1 MCFADVYRKTKSM
14 GQAISYSII
23 LLALSTF
30 TDRALAQINPDTTL
44 GAENSQVTTSVTD
57 EENSAIQI
65 DGGAKR
71 GTNLFHSFQEFNVRN
86 GQSVNF
92 ANPEGIENILSR
104 VTGNTRSEILGT
116 LGVLGSAD
124 LFIINPNGIIFGSN
138 AALNVNGSFLAS
150 TADSL
155 VFNNGFQFSAT
166 NPVTPPLLT
175 INVPIGLQFEES
187 AKSIVNRS
195 NLLDNIGFARGLQVQ
210 PGNTL
215 ALVGGDVT
223 LEGGFITA
231 PNGRIEIGSVA
242 GSSFVEIL
250 PTEIG
255 WTLGYQQVKKY
266 SDIELIKNPVNDSS
280 SLINAFD
287 NFNDFDGQNGEINL
301 QGRNITLA
309 DMANIFVDG
318 VITVNAS
325 EAFTL
330 GEFSGIFSNSVSA
343 QNAGDVIINVDNLS
357 LQEGAFISTSVT
369 GIENEDGT
377 RITASGDGGN
387 ISVNAESVEIID
399 GSSLSSNT
407 FGFGNAGNIRID
419 TENLTIQNAASIS
432 ARSEGIN
439 SMRQPIETGRG
450 GNIEIVDAE
459 SIELVNN
466 SSISSRGLGGE
477 AGNSNI
483 ETDNLIV
490 RDDSRIAVNAIDSGA
505 AGNLSIEAQNIELDN
520 GSLTAETQ
528 TGNEG
533 NISLDNADTL
543 LLRNNSEIT
552 TNATGLA
559 TGGNIAISSDGIA
572 LLDNSD
578 ITANAERGQGGNI
591 QITTQGILREPN
603 TNISVDSELGIDG
616 TVTFNTPDVDPV
628 SGIEE
633 LPDVPV
639 DTEAI
644 LAQDFCMLENE
655 QIASGSS
662 FIITGRGGLI
672 PTSKGSLDSRDRL
685 VDWASRDDIEV
696 SQSGAVGI
704 RQREDSAAYS
714 YPKIQQS
721 QGLLVAADG
730 STWLTANAPNT
741 NFQNYNI
748 IHPDCNTSK

>member
-1 MCFADVYRKTKSM
+1 M
-14 GQAISYSII
+14 GQVISYSII

-92 ANPEGIENILSR
+92 ANPEGVENILSR

-138 AALNVNGSFLAS
+138 ASLNVNGSFLAS

-187 AKSIVNRS
+187 AETIINRS
-195 NLLDNIGFARGLQVQ
+195 ISPDSDFPDSDLPSGLQVQ

-215 ALVGGDVT
+215 ALIGGDVT
-223 LEGGFITA
+223 LQGGFMTA
-231 PNGRIEIGSVA
+231 LGGRIEIGSVA
-242 GSSFVEIL
+242 ETSFVDIL
-250 PTEIG
+250 PTEIS
-255 WTLGYQQVKKY
+255 WTLGYQQVQNFL
-266 SDIELIKNPVNDSS
+266 DIELSENPVKDL
-280 SLINAFD
+280 SLIDTFSLSN
-287 NFNDFDGQNGEINL
+287 FDGQNGEINL

-309 DMANIFVDG
+309 DGSNISADG
-318 VITVNAS
+318 QIAVTASDVLTLDSSVIIGNA
-325 EAFTL
+325 
-330 GEFSGIFSNSVSA
+330 VSA
-343 QNAGDVIINVDNLS
+343 QNGGNVIINVENLS
-357 LQEGAFISTSVT
+357 LQGGASISTSVT
-369 GIENEDGT
+369 ATGNGNGT
-377 RITASGDGGN
+377 IITASGDGGN
-387 ISVNAESVEIID
+387 ISVNAESVELID
-399 GSSLSSNT
+399 DSSLSSET

-419 TENLTIQNAASIS
+419 TKNLTIQNNASIS
-432 ARSEGIN
+432 SESQGIN
-439 SMRQPIETGRG
+439 SMGQPIETGRG

-466 SSISSRGLGGE
+466 SSISSRGVGGE

-490 RDDSRIAVNAIDSGA
+490 RDGSRIAVNATDSGA

-520 GSLTAETQ
+520 GSLTAEIQ

-533 NISLDNADTL
+533 NISLDDADTL
-543 LLRNNSEIT
+543 LLRNNSQIT
-552 TNATGLA
+552 TNATGTA
-559 TGGNIAISSDGIA
+559 TGGNITLDSEGIA
-572 LLDNSD
+572 LLDDSD
-578 ITANAERGQGGNI
+578 ITADAEGGQGGNI
-591 QITTQGILREPN
+591 QITAQGILQEPDSE
-603 TNISVDSELGIDG
+603 IRADSELGIDG

-633 LPDVPV
+633 LPNVPV

-644 LAQDFCMLENE
+644 LAQDFCKLENE

-662 FIITGRGGLI
+662 FVITGRGGLI

-685 VDWASRDDIEV
+685 VDWVSRDDIEV

-741 NFQNYNI
+741 DFQNSKI
-748 IHPDCNTSK
+748 LHPDCNTSK